1 MQSPQLT
8 VTALNEYV
16 RKSLAMDPMLRY
28 VSLAG
33 EISNFKQHVSGH
45 WYFSLK
51 DDKSR
56 IACVLFRQNAMNVKF
71 YPQDGMRVVLSGSVG
86 LYSASGSYQ
95 FYAESMRKDGM
106 GELYEKY
113 LRLKEQLTSEGL
125 FDPARKK
132 MLPLLPRVVGVA
144 TSSTGAVIHDIY
156 NVVSRRCPCVRILL
170 RSTLVQ
176 GEGAAEDL
184 TSALQEL
191 AAVPEVDV
199 IVIGR
204 GGGSMEDLWAFND
217 EKLVRAIAACPKPVI
232 SAVGHE
238 TDVTL
243 ADFAADM
250 RAPTPSAA
258 GELAVP
264 DKRLMLEKLASMRAA
279 LKSAATGKYRAGK
292 TALMEQ
298 RMRLAACHP
307 GQRLRQLEG
316 QVNALRLRMDY
327 AAESALRRASGRL
340 EKTAGRLRAAGP
352 VDTLRRGYAIVTAG
366 GRIIKRAEQAPRRF
380 TIRFADGEVSA
391 VKEG

>member
-1 MQSPQLT
+1 MQAPQLT

-28 VSLAG
+28 VSLSG
-33 EISNFKQHVSGH
+33 EISNFKQHVTGH

-56 IACVLFRQNAMNVKF
+56 IACVLFRQNAMNVRF

-106 GELYEKY
+106 GELYEQY
-113 LRLKEQLTSEGL
+113 LRLKEQLAAEGL

-132 MLPLLPRVVGVA
+132 MLPLLPRIVGVA
-144 TSSTGAVIHDIY
+144 TSSTGAVIHDIC
-156 NVVSRRCPCVRILL
+156 NVVSRRCPCVQILL
-170 RSTLVQ
+170 RSSLVQ
-176 GEGAAEDL
+176 GEGAAADL
-184 TSALQEL
+184 KNALKEL

-217 EKLVRAIAACPKPVI
+217 EQLVRAIAACPKPVI

-264 DKRLMLEKLASMRAA
+264 DKNAMLEKLASMRGA
-279 LKSAATGKYRAGK
+279 LLSAAAGRYRAAR
-292 TALMEQ
+292 TRVLEQ
-298 RMRLAACHP
+298 RMHLAACHP
-307 GQRLRQLEG
+307 GQRLRQTEG
-316 QVNALRLRMDY
+316 QLNALRLRMDH
-327 AAESALRRASGRL
+327 AAESALHRALRKL
-340 EKTAGRLRAAGP
+340 EKTVARLRSAGP
-352 VDTLRRGYAIVTAG
+352 EDTLRRGYAIVMAEG
-366 GRIIKRAEQAPRRF
+366 KIIKRAEHMPRHF
-380 TIRFADGEVSA
+380 TLRLVDGEVSA